1 MADAYLNH
9 FLFFILGVGLS
20 LYLNKYLNRSFNLN
34 KMFDPITDRS
44 SHRVNA
50 TRSGGL
56 AMFFT
61 FCMCYGVGKATG
73 LIQIN
78 LYALLCFCLIA
89 LIGVGDDLFNIKYR
103 EKFFLQLFAGI
114 VLLQSGYT
122 IDSFHGI
129 FGIQE
134 IPYGM
139 SVAVSLFVFIVVV
152 NSLNLID
159 GIDGL
164 ASLLSLKFFFII
176 GAILS
181 VSSKEMEL
189 VVPAVAG
196 ALVGFLT
203 YNFNPN
209 KKVFLGDTGS
219 LLLGSIM
226 AFFVFYTLNS
236 SSFIVTDSY
245 MSRPLFVILLLI
257 YPLGDTLRAFVIRI
271 YKKQS
276 PFVADRIHLH
286 HRLLNKGVSHW
297 RASLTILISSISALL
312 VGFLLSQ
319 IFSLGITVMI
329 LFVYL
334 GVLYYTIFK

>member
-1 MADAYLNH
+1 MIEAYLNH
-9 FLFFILGVGLS
+9 FLFFFLALGLS
-20 LYLNKYLNRSFNLN
+20 LYLNKYLNKSFYLN

-44 SHRVNA
+44 SHKLNA

-61 FCMCYGVGKATG
+61 FCLCYGVGKATG
-73 LIQIN
+73 LIDIN

-89 LIGVGDDLFNIKYR
+89 LIGVGDDLFNLKYR
-103 EKFFLQLFAGI
+103 EKFFLQVFAGI
-114 VLLQSGYT
+114 VLLQSGYI
-122 IDSFHGI
+122 IDSFHGV
-129 FGIQE
+129 FGIE
-134 IPYGM
+134 ELPYSL

-164 ASLLSLKFFFII
+164 ASLLSLKFFFVM

-189 VVPAVAG
+189 VVPALAG
-196 ALVGFLT
+196 ALVGFLA

-219 LLLGSIM
+219 LLLGSVM
-226 AFFVFYTLNS
+226 AFFIFYILNS
-236 SSFIVTDSY
+236 SSFIVTDGY
-245 MSRPLFVILLLI
+245 MSRPLFVVLLLI
-257 YPLGDTLRAFVIRI
+257 YPLADTLRAFVIRI

-286 HRLLNKGVSHW
+286 HRLLNKGASHW
-297 RASLTILISSISALL
+297 RASVTILISSISILL

-319 IFSLGITVMI
+319 VFPLGITVLV

-334 GVLYYTIFK
+334 SLLYYTVFK

>member
-1 MADAYLNH
+1 MIEAYFNH
-9 FLFFILGVGLS
+9 FLFFFLALGFS
-20 LYLNKYLNRSFNLN
+20 LYLNKYLNKSFNLN

-44 SHRVNA
+44 SHKLNA

-61 FCMCYGVGKATG
+61 FCVCYGVGKATG
-73 LIQIN
+73 LIDIN

-89 LIGVGDDLFNIKYR
+89 LIGVGDDLFNLKYR
-103 EKFFLQLFAGI
+103 EKFFLQVFAGI

-122 IDSFHGI
+122 IDSFHGV
-129 FGIQE
+129 FGIEE
-134 IPYGM
+134 IPYSL

-164 ASLLSLKFFFII
+164 ASLLSLKFFFVI

-196 ALVGFLT
+196 ALVGFLA

-219 LLLGSIM
+219 LLLGSVM

-236 SSFIVTDSY
+236 SSYIVTDGY
-245 MSRPLFVILLLI
+245 MPRPLFVVLLLI
-257 YPLGDTLRAFVIRI
+257 YPLADTLRAFVIRV

-286 HRLLNKGVSHW
+286 HRLLNKGATHW
-297 RASLTILISSISALL
+297 KASVTILISSISVLL

-319 IFSLGITVMI
+319 VFPLGITVI
-329 LFVYL
+329 VLFVYL
-334 GVLYYTIFK
+334 SILYYAIFK

>member
-1 MADAYLNH
+1 
-9 FLFFILGVGLS
+9 
-20 LYLNKYLNRSFNLN
+20 
-34 KMFDPITDRS
+34 
-44 SHRVNA
+44 
-50 TRSGGL
+50 
-56 AMFFT
+56 
-61 FCMCYGVGKATG
+61 
-73 LIQIN
+73 
-78 LYALLCFCLIA
+78 LLCFCLIA
-89 LIGVGDDLFNIKYR
+89 LIGVGDDLFKLKYR

-114 VLLQSGYT
+114 VLLQSGMY

-129 FGIQE
+129 FGIE
-134 IPYGM
+134 ELPYAV

-164 ASLLSLKFFFII
+164 ASLLSLKFFFVV

-189 VVPAVAG
+189 VVPVIVG
-196 ALVGFLT
+196 STIGFLS

-219 LLLGSIM
+219 LLLGSVM
-226 AFFVFYTLNS
+226 SFFIFYTLNT
-236 SSFIVTDSY
+236 SSFIVTDGY
-245 MSRPLFVILLLI
+245 ISRPLFVILLLI
-257 YPLGDTLRAFVIRI
+257 YPLADTLRAFVRRV

-286 HRLLNKGVSHW
+286 HRLLNKGISHW
-297 RASLTILISSISALL
+297 RASATILISSISVLL
-312 VGFLLSQ
+312 AGLLLSQ
-319 IFSLGITVMI
+319 VFPLGITVFI

-334 GVLYYTIFK
+334 SILYYTIFK

>member
-1 MADAYLNH
+1 
-9 FLFFILGVGLS
+9 
-20 LYLNKYLNRSFNLN
+20 
-34 KMFDPITDRS
+34 MFDPITDRS
-44 SHRVNA
+44 SHRLNA

-56 AMFFT
+56 AMFFA
-61 FCMCYGVGKATG
+61 FCICYGVGKATG
-73 LIQIN
+73 LIEIN

-89 LIGVGDDLFNIKYR
+89 LIGVGDDLFKLKYR

-114 VLLQSGYT
+114 VLLQSGMY

-129 FGIQE
+129 FGIE
-134 IPYGM
+134 ELPYAA

-164 ASLLSLKFFFII
+164 ASVLSLKYFLVM

-189 VVPAVAG
+189 VVPVIVG
-196 ALVGFLT
+196 STVGFLS

-219 LLLGSIM
+219 LLLGSVM
-226 AFFVFYTLNS
+226 SFFIFYTLNT
-236 SSFIVTDSY
+236 SSFIVTDGY
-245 MSRPLFVILLLI
+245 ISRPLFVVLLLI
-257 YPLGDTLRAFVIRI
+257 YPLADTLRAFVIRV

-286 HRLLNKGVSHW
+286 HRLLNKGISHW
-297 RASLTILISSISALL
+297 RASVTILISSISVLL
-312 VGFLLSQ
+312 AGLLLSQ
-319 IFSLGITVMI
+319 VFPLGITVMI

-334 GVLYYTIFK
+334 SILYYTVFK

>member
-1 MADAYLNH
+1 MIEPYLYH
-9 FLFFILGVGLS
+9 FLFFFLALGLS
-20 LYLNKYLNRSFNLN
+20 LYLNKYLNKSFNLN
-34 KMFDPITDRS
+34 KMFDPILERS
-44 SHRVNA
+44 SHRLNA

-56 AMFFT
+56 AVFFT
-61 FCMCYGVGKATG
+61 FCVCYGVGKATG
-73 LIQIN
+73 LIEIN

-114 VLLQSGYT
+114 VLIQSGYV
-122 IDSFHGI
+122 IDSFHGV

-134 IPYGM
+134 IPYAI
-139 SVAVSLFVFIVVV
+139 SVAISLFVFIVVV

-159 GIDGL
+159 GVDGL
-164 ASLLSLKFFFII
+164 ASLLSLKFFFVM
-176 GAILS
+176 GAVLS

-196 ALVGFLT
+196 ALVGFLA

-226 AFFVFYTLNS
+226 AFFIFYTLNS
-236 SSFIVTDSY
+236 SSFIVTDGY
-245 MSRPLFVILLLI
+245 MSRPLFVVLLLI
-257 YPLGDTLRAFVIRI
+257 YPLADTLRAFIIRV

-286 HRLLNKGVSHW
+286 HRLLNKSISHW
-297 RASLTILISSISALL
+297 RVSVTILISSISVLL

-319 IFSLGITVMI
+319 IFPLGIIVMI
-329 LFVYL
+329 LFVYITI
-334 GVLYYTIFK
+334 LYYTVFK

>member
-1 MADAYLNH
+1 MIEAYINH
-9 FLFFILGVGLS
+9 FLFFFLALGLS
-20 LYLNKYLNRSFNLN
+20 LYLNKYLNKSFNLN

-44 SHRVNA
+44 SHRLNA

-56 AMFFT
+56 AMFLV
-61 FCMCYGVGKATG
+61 FCICYGVGKATG
-73 LIQIN
+73 LIEIN

-89 LIGVGDDLFNIKYR
+89 LIGVGDDLFRLKYR

-114 VLLQSGYT
+114 VLLQSGMY

-129 FGIQE
+129 FGIE
-134 IPYGM
+134 ELPYAA

-164 ASLLSLKFFFII
+164 ASLLSLKYFLVM

-189 VVPAVAG
+189 VVPVIVG
-196 ALVGFLT
+196 STVGFLS

-219 LLLGSIM
+219 LLLGSVM
-226 AFFVFYTLNS
+226 SFFIFYTLNT
-236 SSFIVTDSY
+236 SSFIVTDGY
-245 MSRPLFVILLLI
+245 ISRPLFVVLLLI
-257 YPLGDTLRAFVIRI
+257 YPLADTLRAFVIRV
-271 YKKQS
+271 YKKRS

-286 HRLLNKGVSHW
+286 HRLLNKGISHW
-297 RASLTILISSISALL
+297 RASVTILISSISVLL
-312 VGFLLSQ
+312 AGLLLSQ
-319 IFSLGITVMI
+319 VFPLGITVMI

-334 GVLYYTIFK
+334 SILYYTVFK

>member
-1 MADAYLNH
+1 MIEAYLNH
-9 FLFFILGVGLS
+9 FLFFFLALGLS
-20 LYLNKYLNRSFNLN
+20 LYLNKYLNKSFNLN

-44 SHRVNA
+44 SHRLNA

-61 FCMCYGVGKATG
+61 FCVCYGVGKATG
-73 LIQIN
+73 LIEIN

-114 VLLQSGYT
+114 VLLQSGYM

-129 FGIQE
+129 FGIE
-134 IPYGM
+134 EMPYPL

-164 ASLLSLKFFFII
+164 ASLLSLKFFFVM
-176 GAILS
+176 GAILA
-181 VSSKEMEL
+181 VSSREMEL

-196 ALVGFLT
+196 AIVGFLA

-219 LLLGSIM
+219 LLLGSVM
-226 AFFVFYTLNS
+226 AFFY
-236 SSFIVTDSY
+236 
-245 MSRPLFVILLLI
+245 LLHI
-257 YPLGDTLRAFVIRI
+257 
-271 YKKQS
+271 K
-276 PFVADRIHLH
+276 
-286 HRLLNKGVSHW
+286 
-297 RASLTILISSISALL
+297 
-312 VGFLLSQ
+312 
-319 IFSLGITVMI
+319 
-329 LFVYL
+329 
-334 GVLYYTIFK
+334 

>member
-1 MADAYLNH
+1 MIEAYLNH
-9 FLFFILGVGLS
+9 FLFFILALGLS
-20 LYLNKYLNRSFNLN
+20 LYLNRYLNTSFNLN

-44 SHRVNA
+44 SHRLNA

-61 FCMCYGVGKATG
+61 FCVCYGVGKAAG
-73 LIQIN
+73 LIEIN

-114 VLLQSGYT
+114 VLLQSGYM
-122 IDSFHGI
+122 IDSFHGV
-129 FGIQE
+129 FGIE
-134 IPYGM
+134 ELPYSL

-164 ASLLSLKFFFII
+164 ASLLSLKFFFVM

-196 ALVGFLT
+196 ALVGFLA

-219 LLLGSIM
+219 LLLGSVM
-226 AFFVFYTLNS
+226 AFFIFYTLNT
-236 SSFIVTDSY
+236 SSFIVTDGY

-257 YPLGDTLRAFVIRI
+257 YPLTDTLRAFIIRV

-276 PFVADRIHLH
+276 PFIADRIHLH
-286 HRLLNKGVSHW
+286 HRLLNKDVSHW
-297 RASLTILISSISALL
+297 RASVTILISSISVLL

-319 IFSLGITVMI
+319 VFPLGVTVMI

-334 GVLYYTIFK
+334 SILYYTVFK

>member
-1 MADAYLNH
+1 MIEAYINH
-9 FLFFILGVGLS
+9 FLFFFLALGLS
-20 LYLNKYLNRSFNLN
+20 LYLNKYLNKSFNLN

-44 SHRVNA
+44 SHRLNA

-56 AMFFT
+56 AMFFA
-61 FCMCYGVGKATG
+61 FCICYGVGKATG
-73 LIQIN
+73 LIEIN

-89 LIGVGDDLFNIKYR
+89 LIGVSDDLFKLKYR

-114 VLLQSGYT
+114 VLLQSGMY

-129 FGIQE
+129 FGIE
-134 IPYGM
+134 ELPYAA

-164 ASLLSLKFFFII
+164 ASVLSLKFFLVM

-189 VVPAVAG
+189 VVPVIVG
-196 ALVGFLT
+196 STVGFLS

-219 LLLGSIM
+219 LLLGSVM
-226 AFFVFYTLNS
+226 SFFIFYTLNT
-236 SSFIVTDSY
+236 SSFIVTDGY
-245 MSRPLFVILLLI
+245 ISRPLFVVLLLI
-257 YPLGDTLRAFVIRI
+257 YPLADTLRAFVIRV

-286 HRLLNKGVSHW
+286 HRLLNKGISHW
-297 RASLTILISSISALL
+297 RASVTILISSISVLL
-312 VGFLLSQ
+312 AGLLLSQ
-319 IFSLGITVMI
+319 VFPLGITVMI

-334 GVLYYTIFK
+334 SILYYTVFK

>member
-1 MADAYLNH
+1 MVEDYLNH
-9 FLFFILGVGLS
+9 FLFFFLALGLS
-20 LYLNKYLNRSFNLN
+20 LYLNKYLNKSFNLN
-34 KMFDPITDRS
+34 KMFDPIIDRS
-44 SHRVNA
+44 SHRLNA

-61 FCMCYGVGKATG
+61 FCVCYGVGKATG
-73 LIQIN
+73 LIEIN
-78 LYALLCFCLIA
+78 LYALLCFCLVA
-89 LIGVGDDLFNIKYR
+89 LIGVGDDLFNLKYR
-103 EKFFLQLFAGI
+103 EKFFLQVFAGI
-114 VLLQSGYT
+114 VLLQSGYM
-122 IDSFHGI
+122 IDSFHGV

-134 IPYGM
+134 IPYSL

-152 NSLNLID
+152 SSLNLID

-164 ASLLSLKFFFII
+164 ASLLSLKFFFVI

-189 VVPAVAG
+189 VVPAVVG
-196 ALVGFLT
+196 ALVGFLA

-219 LLLGSIM
+219 LLLGSVM
-226 AFFVFYTLNS
+226 AFFIFYTLNS
-236 SSFIVTDSY
+236 SSFIVTDGY

-257 YPLGDTLRAFVIRI
+257 YPLADTLRAFVIRI

-286 HRLLNKGVSHW
+286 HRLLNKGISHW
-297 RASLTILISSISALL
+297 RASVTILISSISILL

-319 IFSLGITVMI
+319 VFALSITVI
-329 LFVYL
+329 IVFVYL
-334 GVLYYTIFK
+334 SILYYTVFK

>member
-1 MADAYLNH
+1 MIEAYLNH
-9 FLFFILGVGLS
+9 FLFFFLALGLS
-20 LYLNKYLNRSFNLN
+20 LYLNKYLNKSFYLN

-44 SHRVNA
+44 SHKLNA

-61 FCMCYGVGKATG
+61 FCLCYGVGKATG
-73 LIQIN
+73 LIDIN

-89 LIGVGDDLFNIKYR
+89 LIGVGDDLFNLKYR
-103 EKFFLQLFAGI
+103 EKFFLQVFAGI
-114 VLLQSGYT
+114 VLLQSGYI
-122 IDSFHGI
+122 IDSFHGV
-129 FGIQE
+129 FGIE
-134 IPYGM
+134 ELPYSL

-164 ASLLSLKFFFII
+164 ASLLSLKFFFVM

-189 VVPAVAG
+189 VVPALAG
-196 ALVGFLT
+196 ALVGFLA

-219 LLLGSIM
+219 LLLGSVM
-226 AFFVFYTLNS
+226 AFFIFYILNS
-236 SSFIVTDSY
+236 SSFIVTDGY
-245 MSRPLFVILLLI
+245 MSRPLFVVLLLI
-257 YPLGDTLRAFVIRI
+257 YPLADTLRAFVIRI

-286 HRLLNKGVSHW
+286 HRLLNKGASHW
-297 RASLTILISSISALL
+297 RASVTILISSISILL

-319 IFSLGITVMI
+319 VFPLGITVVV

-334 GVLYYTIFK
+334 SLLYYTVFK

>member
-1 MADAYLNH
+1 MIEAYLNH
-9 FLFFILGVGLS
+9 FLFFFLALGLS
-20 LYLNKYLNRSFNLN
+20 LYLNNYLNKSFNLN
-34 KMFDPITDRS
+34 KMFESVTEGSPYGI
-44 SHRVNA
+44 NA
-50 TRSGGL
+50 TKSGGL

-61 FCMCYGVGKATG
+61 FCVSYGVGKATG
-73 LIQIN
+73 LIEIN

-89 LIGVGDDLFNIKYR
+89 LIGVGDDLFNLKYR
-103 EKFFLQLFAGI
+103 EKFFLQVFAGI
-114 VLLQSGYT
+114 VLIQSGYM
-122 IDSFHGI
+122 IDSFHGV
-129 FGIQE
+129 FGIE
-134 IPYGM
+134 ELPYTM
-139 SVAVSLFVFIVVV
+139 SVAISLFVFIVVV

-164 ASLLSLKFFFII
+164 ASLLSLKFFFVM

-181 VSSKEMEL
+181 VSSKDMEL

-196 ALVGFLT
+196 ALVGFLA

-226 AFFVFYTLNS
+226 AFFIFYTLNA
-236 SSFIVTDSY
+236 SSFIVTDGY

-257 YPLGDTLRAFVIRI
+257 YPLSDTLRAFVIRV

-286 HRLLNKGVSHW
+286 HRLLNKGISHW
-297 RASLTILISSISALL
+297 RASVTILISSISVLL

-319 IFSLGITVMI
+319 VFALGITVMI

-334 GVLYYTIFK
+334 SILYYTVFK